1 MFHEWLGYVLM
12 GMGLVAIA
20 IGYGIISKITNIQ
33 V

>member
-1 MFHEWLGYVLM
+1 MLGYVLI
-12 GMGLVAIA
+12 GMGLVSIA